1 MNRFMVATLRH
12 PLPLVAAAGLVSGAL
27 ARYAAHANGL
37 SDSVFLVT
45 LLVGGFPVLAGTV
58 RGILHGTFAA
68 DIVASLAIAGAA
80 LTGEYAAGC
89 VIVLMQT
96 GGEALEGLAVR
107 RASASLVALL
117 ARAPRI
123 AHGRTDGGLE
133 DVVVERVHIGDRVVV
148 RAGEIVPVDGLV
160 ESGTAA
166 VDEAALTGEPVPR
179 AAFPGVDVM
188 SGSVV
193 LDGAL
198 DIRVTRPSNE
208 SHYQRIVNLMR
219 QAQENKAPTGRL
231 ADRYAVAFTPFTLVM
246 CVAAYVITRNPVA
259 VVAVLVVA
267 TPCPLI
273 LATPVAIISGINRGA
288 RHGIIV
294 KGGGALELV
303 GRAVTVVFD
312 KTETLTKG
320 TPVVDR
326 VVELD
331 GYPASEIVR
340 LVGGLEQSL

>member
-160 ESGTAA
+160 ESGTARR
-166 VDEAALTGEPVPR
+166 AAGDLVPCPR
-179 AAFPGVDVM
+179 ALQRGERDYIGGGNFPVGLGVFY
-188 SGSVV
+188 
-193 LDGAL
+193 DGAKQYVYKKL
-198 DIRVTRPSNE
+198 NHIAIAA
-208 SHYQRIVNLMR
+208 RIKETALR
-219 QAQENKAPTGRL
+219 RIQL
-231 ADRYAVAFTPFTLVM
+231 
-246 CVAAYVITRNPVA
+246 
-259 VVAVLVVA
+259 
-267 TPCPLI
+267 PL
-273 LATPVAIISGINRGA
+273 LLSERKPDFVP
-288 RHGIIV
+288 
-294 KGGGALELV
+294 
-303 GRAVTVVFD
+303 
-312 KTETLTKG
+312 KTM
-320 TPVVDR
+320 P
-326 VVELD
+326 
-331 GYPASEIVR
+331 Y
-340 LVGGLEQSL
+340 